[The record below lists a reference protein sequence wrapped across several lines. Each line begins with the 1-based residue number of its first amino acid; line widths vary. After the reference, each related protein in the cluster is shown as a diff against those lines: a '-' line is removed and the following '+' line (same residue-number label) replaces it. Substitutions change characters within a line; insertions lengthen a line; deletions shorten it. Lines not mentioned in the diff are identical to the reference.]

1 MLLKY
6 HVLQQQPIPQSCMPP
21 RKSQMVTVSLG
32 AVSVSS
38 EYPMFREWLES
49 AVSVL
54 VDLESGSDR
63 AWALPGFS
71 VGDWWMLSTSFMSAG

>member
-1 MLLKY
+1 MA
-6 HVLQQQPIPQSCMPP
+6 
-21 RKSQMVTVSLG
+21 TVSLG

-38 EYPMFREWLES
+38 EYPMFREWLEP

-54 VDLESGSDR
+54 VDLVPGSDR

-71 VGDWWMLSTSFMSAG
+71 VGD